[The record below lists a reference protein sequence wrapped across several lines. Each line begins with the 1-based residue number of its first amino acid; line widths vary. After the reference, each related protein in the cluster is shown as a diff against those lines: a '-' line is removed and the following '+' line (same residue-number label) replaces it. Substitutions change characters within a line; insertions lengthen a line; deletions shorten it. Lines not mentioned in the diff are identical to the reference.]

1 MQRTMAG
8 VIAMV
13 KCLQMEAA
21 KEATAVVE
29 AQRQA
34 QQQQQQQQQAA
45 AVAAAAAAAA
55 AAATADA
62 EKSERIR
69 LEALRQKSCHK
80 QSAVASPEVKRHLAE
95 FVLQVRNN
103 MSPKY

>member
-1 MQRTMAG
+1 
-8 VIAMV
+8 
-13 KCLQMEAA
+13 MEAA
-21 KEATAVVE
+21 KEQATAE

-34 QQQQQQQQQAA
+34 QQQQAA

-55 AAATADA
+55 ADT
-62 EKSERIR
+62 EKTEKIR

-95 FVLQVRNN
+95 FVLQVYCAHFFL
-103 MSPKY
+103 SPPLLFFVSVI